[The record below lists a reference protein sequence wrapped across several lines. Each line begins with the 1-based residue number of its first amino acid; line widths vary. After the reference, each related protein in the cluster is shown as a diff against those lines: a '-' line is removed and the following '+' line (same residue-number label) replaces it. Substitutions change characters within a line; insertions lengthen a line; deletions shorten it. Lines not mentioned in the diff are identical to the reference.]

1 MRLLYA
7 EDELD
12 ILESTARRL
21 RQNGHTVD
29 TCDNGLDAVDFIE
42 FTDYDAIIL
51 DIMMPGMDGIEVL
64 RTIRENGNTTP
75 VLLLTAKDQI
85 QDRVAGLDAGS
96 DDYLTKPF
104 AYEELTAR
112 LRAIMR
118 RPQQTEVISNV
129 LSIGEL
135 SMDTSSHLVKRE
147 NEVIELS
154 AKEYAVLEY
163 MLRNQ
168 NQVLSR
174 DQIEHNAWG
183 YDYEGVSNV
192 VDVYIRRLRKKV
204 DNDYDIK
211 YIHTVRGA
219 GYMLREPEDY

>member
-51 DIMMPGMDGIEVL
+51 DIMMPGMDGLEVL

-118 RPQQTEVISNV
+118 RPQQTEVFSNV

>member
-204 DNDYDIK
+204 DNDYDSK

>member
-51 DIMMPGMDGIEVL
+51 DIMMPRMDGLEVL

>member
-51 DIMMPGMDGIEVL
+51 DIMMPGMDGLEVL